1 MTKPASCQFACLC
14 VNSVDSNVDTVLDLT
29 LDNC

>member
-1 MTKPASCQFACLC
+1 MTKPAKYQLACLC
-14 VNSVDSNVDTVLDLT
+14 VDSNVDTVLDLR